1 MAVAHT
7 QHLHRF
13 NEKTTQ
19 PYKTTNQ
26 NTPMKTPHKNLFAI
40 AILAAASLL
49 LLQGCATSRP
59 GTIVGD
65 TIVNPTI
72 AFTGYR
78 AHIPPG
84 YAEIST
90 VKTAEAKAPDLVE
103 IEMLKQ
109 FDAKKMGGPELDVVD
124 AFKFRNRENRS
135 LVLFI
140 AFEACMPGLNF
151 STLPDNARNALL
163 NTFQHGSLPDTRGTW
178 RRIPSPGSGSIL
190 FSGQAKN
197 GSDTRGV
204 AISITLGKV
213 SEAFIIVGVSANS
226 DSTAI
231 IQDVAAMTAGIAL
244 K

>member
-1 MAVAHT
+1 
-7 QHLHRF
+7 
-13 NEKTTQ
+13 
-19 PYKTTNQ
+19 
-26 NTPMKTPHKNLFAI
+26 
-40 AILAAASLL
+40 
-49 LLQGCATSRP
+49 
-59 GTIVGD
+59 
-65 TIVNPTI
+65 
-72 AFTGYR
+72 
-78 AHIPPG
+78 
-84 YAEIST
+84 
-90 VKTAEAKAPDLVE
+90 
-103 IEMLKQ
+103 
-109 FDAKKMGGPELDVVD
+109 
-124 AFKFRNRENRS
+124 
-135 LVLFI
+135 
-140 AFEACMPGLNF
+140 
-151 STLPDNARNALL
+151 LPDNARNALL

>member
-1 MAVAHT
+1 
-7 QHLHRF
+7 
-13 NEKTTQ
+13 
-19 PYKTTNQ
+19 
-26 NTPMKTPHKNLFAI
+26 MKTPHKHLLPFAV
-40 AILAAASLL
+40 LAAASLL

-59 GTIVGD
+59 GSIVGD

-90 VKTAEAKAPDLVE
+90 VKTAGAKDTDLVE

-109 FDAKKMGGPELDVVD
+109 FDAKKIGGPNLDVVD
-124 AFKFRNRENRS
+124 AFKFWNREKRS
-135 LVLFI
+135 LVFFG

-163 NTFQHGSLPDTRGTW
+163 NRFQHGDLPVTRGTW

-190 FSGQAKN
+190 FSGEAKI

-204 AISITLGKV
+204 AISMTLGKV
-213 SEAFIIVGVSANS
+213 SELFFIVGVSTNS
-226 DSTAI
+226 DSSAI
-231 IQDVAAMTAGIAL
+231 SQDVAAMTSGISL